1 MLPSVEVSLTA
12 LLRTLLIALTSL
24 TLTCDLDFHLTLR
37 AVVRP
42 IHTHTHTHTY
52 HLTALFPGLPG

>member
-42 IHTHTHTHTY
+42 IHLQKIKVTDRYKT
-52 HLTALFPGLPG
+52 